1 MNLRLT
7 LASVCIALAMPA
19 AAQLTPANPPVIGG
33 ESIGVTAVQPAGIS
47 GTVTDTNGGIVPGAH
62 IVLNAATPA
71 DERTT
76 TSDGNGGFVF
86 DNLKP
91 AVPYRISISADGFAN
106 WTSPAMVLSPGQ
118 YLIVTDAKLT
128 LAGGSTSI
136 TVSAASSQ
144 IQVATEQVHTEE
156 QQRVLGVIPNFYVV
170 YDHNPAPLTARL
182 KFRLAIKA
190 EMDPVTILGE
200 GFVAGLDQEGATP
213 NYTEGAKGYFE
224 RFGAIYADG
233 FTDIMFGG
241 AILPSLLHQDPRYY
255 YQGTGRNR
263 SRLFHALTSPF
274 VCMGDNGRPQPN
286 FSSVGGDLISGAVS
300 NAYYPQ
306 SNRGAKLVFVNAGL
320 TTGGRMVNNVVQE
333 FLLKRLTPS
342 ARNRAE

>member
-7 LASVCIALAMPA
+7 LASACIALAMPA
-19 AAQLTPANPPVIGG
+19 AAQLTPVTPSVTGG
-33 ESIGVTAVQPAGIS
+33 TASAAAQPAGIS
-47 GTVTDTNGGIVPGAH
+47 GTVTDSNGGIVPGAH
-62 IVLNAATPA
+62 VVLNGSSPS
-71 DERTT
+71 DELTAI
-76 TSDGNGGFVF
+76 SNGNGGFAF
-86 DNLKP
+86 DNLRP
-91 AVPYRISISADGFAN
+91 GVPYRISISADGFAN
-106 WTSPAMVLSPGQ
+106 WTSPAMVLNPGQ
-118 YLIVTDAKLT
+118 YLILT
-128 LAGGSTSI
+128 GASLKIAGSSTSI

-144 IQVATEQVHTEE
+144 LQLASEQVHMEE

-170 YDHNPAPLTARL
+170 YDHHPAPLTARL
-182 KFRLAIKA
+182 KFRLAMKA

-213 NYTEGAKGYFE
+213 NYVEGARGYFE

-233 FTDIMFGG
+233 FTDIVFGG
-241 AILPSLLHQDPRYY
+241 AILPSLLQQDPRYY
-255 YQGTGRNR
+255 YQGTGTTR
-263 SRLFHALTSPF
+263 SRLLHALSSPF

-286 FSSVGGDLISGAVS
+286 YSSVGGDLISGAIS

-342 ARNRAE
+342 ARNRTE